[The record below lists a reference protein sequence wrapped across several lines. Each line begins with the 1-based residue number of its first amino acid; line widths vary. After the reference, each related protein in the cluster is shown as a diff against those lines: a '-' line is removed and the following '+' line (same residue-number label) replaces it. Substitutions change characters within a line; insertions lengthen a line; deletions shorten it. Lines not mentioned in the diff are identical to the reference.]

1 MSPKSFE
8 GPESSEKLES
18 LDVLAEDR
26 AARRLAQTRFDQ
38 PLVLEAG
45 AGTGKTTTLVARILS
60 WTLGAGW
67 EHHQRLYAEADRPSE
82 SSAARDERIA
92 AAVLQRVVAITF
104 TEAAAAEMAGRVGEE
119 LAAVAD
125 GELPVW
131 LLEEALPELSTRT
144 RRARA
149 LAGTL
154 DRLVVRTIH
163 AFCRGLLADHPLE
176 AGLHPDLEVDADG
189 RITEQLCRETV
200 LASLTQA
207 YGEPGDESALA
218 LAADEH
224 GPESVAETLTTLV
237 AAGARSEDFDAVPLG
252 SAAVQT
258 FLQRLESSFDA
269 FLEAAG
275 ALEGVSKRS
284 RQTLATLEAARGAR
298 RRLESEVSE
307 AGGEEE
313 REPWQR
319 LQSLVE
325 DLRAGWDDKDLSR
338 LRDWSRGTFNK
349 SEGDALGAAGGRSV
363 QSAAGTLYPL
373 LRHTLRLE
381 PARLHH
387 GRRVLRPLLASVR
400 RQLRARGAVTFPDLL
415 LEARDLLIRR
425 DGVRRKVQRGIDQL
439 LVDEFQDTDD
449 LQCELLRALA
459 LEGPEKERPGLFLV
473 GDPKQ
478 SIYGWRSADLAAY
491 DGFLEAV
498 RKAGGTVLPL
508 SENFRSVP
516 AILDEVNR
524 TVEPVMVEAHGLQP
538 RFEPLV
544 PCQRLADKPGFAH
557 GAWAPVEHWVSWR
570 RDEEGAEGE
579 EPTPPSSGPPTGPKT
594 RAADAVAVEAAAVA
608 RDLLRLRRRE
618 NVPWGEVALL
628 LRSTGDLDDYLE
640 ALRRAGIPFAVGRD
654 KQYYRRREIIDAAA
668 LVRAIL
674 DPGDP
679 VALLAVLR
687 SPMAVVPDAALV
699 PLWNQSLPR
708 LAAENRLPEL
718 RRAVAEAARRTPR
731 DVPGLDRIPAWPE
744 AAAKAL
750 EHLVLLRRSYHH
762 EPADCFLERLR
773 ATFLQEVL
781 ESGRYLGRH
790 RLANLDRFFRQLHEV
805 LTEGGDIPGLLRL
818 LRRSVAE
825 AQDAEEAR
833 PPSAE
838 NDAVQVLTIHG
849 AKGLDFQHVY
859 LLQLHKQPPPPDF
872 DLRPQLKRRRQSTE
886 YRIFGAA
893 TLAFD
898 AVQEEEAAVAAA
910 ERVRLLYVAMT
921 RAKERMVL
929 AGCWSGST
937 EPTPPDQASTLL
949 QLLAHRQP
957 PAPDLGELFAQP
969 AATASHHEAAQTRWI
984 FPDLLDADADDE
996 PWTGSAVGA
1005 LPAPAQVRRGIQELR
1020 RLQAAARRH
1029 MQRPVSRA
1037 ASAEAHRR
1045 LERVLE
1051 EDSETSLRSS
1061 ATGEAQRPRPAA
1073 GRQIAMA
1080 TGSVVH
1086 RILET
1091 LRLEAPA
1098 EEEWQRQASNLPAYA
1113 AAVQPTRPEP
1123 GMPEPGMLDEVLEAG
1138 ESWLQRLQSSRLA
1151 ARLFELGEDAVLA
1164 RELSVLLPPEPVLRE
1179 PALKDP
1185 QLGDN
1190 SAVGFV
1196 SGIIDLVYRD
1206 PETGEVV
1213 LADFKTDEIADG
1225 DDGLQR
1231 RTDAYRSQGEI
1242 YRRALKEALSLPV
1255 APRFE
1260 LWYLYAD
1267 RIVVALPAGDG

>member
-1 MSPKSFE
+1 LTEPRHQA
-8 GPESSEKLES
+8 
-18 LDVLAEDR
+18 LAEDR

-60 WTLGAGW
+60 WTLGVGW
-67 EHHQRLYAEADRPSE
+67 DHHQRLYAEADRPPE
-82 SSAARDERIA
+82 TNAPHAQKARDERVA

-119 LAAVAD
+119 LATVAD
-125 GELPVW
+125 GNLPVW
-131 LLEEALPELSTRT
+131 LLEEALPDGPERT

-200 LASLTQA
+200 LASLAEA
-207 YGEPGDESALA
+207 YGDPGDESALA

-224 GPESVAETLTTLV
+224 GPESVAETLTALIT
-237 AAGARSEDFDAVPLG
+237 AGARSQDFDADPLG
-252 SAAVQT
+252 AAAIQT
-258 FLQRLESSFDA
+258 FLERLVSALDA
-269 FLEAAG
+269 FLTAAG
-275 ALEGVSKRS
+275 PLAGVSKRS
-284 RQTLATLEAARGAR
+284 RQSLATLEAARASR
-298 RRLESEVSE
+298 QRLESEE
-307 AGGEEE
+307 PKAGDGDE
-313 REPWQR
+313 RAPWQR
-319 LQSLVE
+319 LQALVE
-325 DLRAGWDDKDLSR
+325 DLRASWDDKNLGR
-338 LRDWSRGTFNK
+338 LRDWSHGGFNK
-349 SEGDALGAAGGRSV
+349 SEGDALGAAGEGVRFA
-363 QSAAGTLYPL
+363 AAGLYPL
-373 LRHTLRLE
+373 LRHTLRGE

-387 GRRVLRPLLASVR
+387 GRRVLRPLLDSVR
-400 RQLRARGAVTFPDLL
+400 RQLRARGTVTFPDLL
-415 LEARDLLIRR
+415 IEARDLLSHR

-449 LQCELLRALA
+449 LQCEILRALA
-459 LEGPEKERPGLFLV
+459 LEGPKEDRPGLFLV

-491 DGFLEAV
+491 DGFLEEV
-498 RKAGGTVLPL
+498 RHAGGTVSPL

-538 RFEPLV
+538 HFEPLV
-544 PCQRLADKPGFAH
+544 PCERLAGEPGFAR
-557 GAWAPVEHWVSWR
+557 GAWAPVEHWISWR
-570 RDEEGAEGE
+570 KPMEAAGAEAE
-579 EPTPPSSGPPTGPKT
+579 EPGAPPSGPKT
-594 RAADAVAVEAAAVA
+594 RAADAVTVEADAVA

-654 KQYYRRREIIDAAA
+654 KQYYRRREIIEAAA

-687 SPMAVVPDAALV
+687 SPMAGVPDAALV
-699 PLWNQSLPR
+699 PLWNQGLPR

-731 DVPGLDRIPAWPE
+731 DVPGLERIPSWPE
-744 AAAKAL
+744 AATRAL
-750 EHLVLLRRSYHH
+750 EHLVVLRESYHR
-762 EPADCFLERLR
+762 EPADRFLERLR
-773 ATFLQEVL
+773 STFLQEVL

-790 RLANLDRFFRQLHEV
+790 RLANLDRFFRQLHET
-805 LTEGGDIPGLLRL
+805 LSEGGDIPGLLRL

-833 PPSAE
+833 PPNAE

-859 LLQLHKQPPPPDF
+859 LLQLHKQPPPQDF
-872 DLRPQLKRRRQSTE
+872 DLRPQLKRRSDGSE

-893 TLAFD
+893 TLGFD
-898 AVQEEEAAVAAA
+898 AVQEAEAAVAAA

-921 RAKERMVL
+921 RAKQRMVL
-929 AGCWSGST
+929 AGCWSGSSQ
-937 EPTPPDQASTLL
+937 PTPPDQATTLL

-957 PAPDLGELFAQP
+957 QAPDLAELFPRLQAG
-969 AATASHHEAAQTRWI
+969 TSWHDEGEARWV
-984 FPDLLDADADDE
+984 FPVLLDEGADDE
-996 PWTGSAVGA
+996 PWTGDAAGS
-1005 LPAPAQVRRGIQELR
+1005 LPSPAEVRRGVAELQ
-1020 RLQAAARRH
+1020 RLQAAARQR
-1029 MQRPVSRA
+1029 MQRPVSLA

-1051 EDSETSLRSS
+1051 EDEEAPPRSAAASLRSPHP
-1061 ATGEAQRPRPAA
+1061 TA

-1091 LRLEAPA
+1091 LRLDSAPG
-1098 EEEWQRQASNLPAYA
+1098 EEWERQASLLSAYVSA
-1113 AAVQPTRPEP
+1113 VEPVLLAAVLAASE
-1123 GMPEPGMLDEVLEAG
+1123 GWLE
-1138 ESWLQRLQSSRLA
+1138 RLKASRLA
-1151 ARLFELGEDAVLA
+1151 ARLFELGEAAVLA
-1164 RELSVLLPPEPVLRE
+1164 RELAVLLPPG
-1179 PALKDP
+1179 
-1185 QLGDN
+1185 QGLGDADDGDADG
-1190 SAVGFV
+1190 AVGFV
-1196 SGIIDLVYRD
+1196 SGVIDLVYRD
-1206 PETGEVV
+1206 PDTGEVV
-1213 LADFKTDEIADG
+1213 LADFKTDEIEAEAG
-1225 DDGLQR
+1225 ETLQR
-1231 RTDAYRSQGEI
+1231 RTEAYRSQGEI
-1242 YRRALKEALSLPV
+1242 YRRALAEALGLPV

-1267 RIVVALPAGDG
+1267 RIVVALPAGDP